1 MKKYIFIILCIASS
15 ASIFAQESVTIVHKK
30 NGEKVVLD
38 DKLKP
43 YMYFYGKAV
52 VHDDD
57 YVKLNETPK
66 VSVDFYG
73 YDLGSASV
81 ASAELYLKFQP
92 KGFGIGGICYST
104 MRGVTVDNGKVVD
117 FDPDDSSI
125 DYNYSYDFPS
135 GDILVFNR
143 IHNLAIDADYYYR
156 AFTRVEGKIYYSS
169 EQHFST
175 KPSMSEMLN
184 DSTGIVVPDVYSKG
198 VICPTNEAWE
208 KFCTRFPY
216 FTTRENSKR
225 NEILFKQWLKKG
237 FAKVKDSEADG
248 ISDSTFVCTD
258 GVVYY
263 VDEVPDNF
271 MDAFSFDEIK
281 IDGWDYCEERS
292 SKIGEVS
299 KIECDGIYGI
309 QGNTYAVFTPSSNS
323 ALPDVS
329 YKCPNFLL
337 SNYKY
342 NIEFVMA
349 PETRDGIVKKKNK
362 FRAELN
368 GVYPQ
373 GTHNEFLVDEEGNR
387 NFESDSLECTT
398 VSLDVVPHNLG
409 MYDIKVTSH
418 VSSVEVRRD
427 YTRELR
433 IVGIR
438 VKPVGPVEEDV
449 QE

>member
-38 DKLKP
+38 DKLESRMK
-43 YMYFYGKAV
+43 FYGKAV
-52 VHDDD
+52 VHDGD
-57 YVKLNETPK
+57 YVELETTKVNVYLN
-66 VSVDFYG
+66 DYG
-73 YDLGSASV
+73 LGSASS
-81 ASAELYLKFQP
+81 ASAWLDLYFQN
-92 KGFGIGGICYST
+92 KGFGVEGICYST
-104 MRGVTVDNGKVVD
+104 MPGVTVDNGKIVD
-117 FDPDDSSI
+117 IGSISPDVSYGGIWRTHI
-125 DYNYSYDFPS
+125 D
-135 GDILVFNR
+135 G
-143 IHNLAIDADYYYR
+143 LAIDADYYYR
-156 AFTRVEGKIYYSS
+156 VFTRVCGKIYYSS
-169 EQHFST
+169 EHHFRT

-184 DSTGIVVPDVYSKG
+184 DATVVPDVYSKG

-216 FTTRENSKR
+216 FTTKYDNER
-225 NEILFKQWLKKG
+225 NVILFKQWLEKG
-237 FAKVKDSEADG
+237 FAKVKDSEGDE

>member
-1 MKKYIFIILCIASS
+1 
-15 ASIFAQESVTIVHKK
+15 
-30 NGEKVVLD
+30 
-38 DKLKP
+38 
-43 YMYFYGKAV
+43 MYFYGKAV

-198 VICPTNEAWE
+198 VICLTNEAWE

-281 IDGWDYCEERS
+281 IDGWDYCEECGNNR
-292 SKIGEVS
+292 IEEVT
-299 KIECDGIYGI
+299 KIECDEIYGI
-309 QGNTYAVFTPSSNS
+309 PGNTYAVFTRGVASHPVVN
-323 ALPDVS
+323 
-329 YKCPNFLL
+329 YNCPNFLL

-349 PETRDGIVKKKNK
+349 PETRDGIVKKKNQ
-362 FRAELN
+362 FRASLR
-368 GVYPQ
+368 GIYPL
-373 GTHNEFLVDEEGNR
+373 GTHDENLVDKEGNR
-387 NFESDSLECTT
+387 YFESDSLECTT
-398 VSLDVVPHNLG
+398 VSLDVVPRDFG
-409 MYDIKVTSH
+409 MYDIEMMSYFRST
-418 VSSVEVRRD
+418 ERNR